1 MRDLVTIK
9 KPTECNADNTS
20 CTASLKA
27 IQDVMDVLG
36 GKWKISIVTCLC
48 YSPRRYSEL
57 LKLVDGISGK
67 VLSRELKDLEMNKL
81 ILRTVKD
88 TSPISVEYSITKYG
102 NTFKELIQI
111 MAEWGIKHRKEIM
124 SK

>member
-1 MRDLVTIK
+1 MSKLVTIK
-9 KPTECNADNTS
+9 KPAECTPDNST

-48 YSPRRYSEL
+48 YNPRRYSEL
-57 LKLVDGISGK
+57 LRLVDGISGK

-81 ILRTVKD
+81 ISRTVKD
-88 TSPISVEYSITKYG
+88 TTPISVEYSITPYG

-111 MAEWGIKHRKEIM
+111 MAEWGMKHRKEIIG
-124 SK
+124 K